1 MAQQSAA
8 SPFLVNIL
16 PLANVNTNTGGT
28 NPVTQL
34 TEVVAGITTMVDFEQ
49 KRINTDTLASFTN
62 GGSINVVSPINL
74 CNVGI
79 TTNGTSNITVETLT
93 AGTVYA
99 SNYVTLSDRS
109 VKTNV
114 REFSTGS
121 VLEGLSGLRT
131 YSFQMLRERRGSSST
146 WGTTDPVSEGQ
157 MEIGLLAQE
166 VEAVFPECVTRGPG
180 GRLYI
185 KYDSVVAL
193 LLGAV
198 RSLGERVAV
207 LEKGAHMD
215 S

>member
-16 PLANVNTNTGGT
+16 PLANVNSNTGGT
-28 NPVTQL
+28 NQVTQL
-34 TEVVAGITTMVDFEQ
+34 SEVVAGITTMVDFEQ
-49 KRINTDTLASFTN
+49 KRINTDTLASFTS
-62 GGSINVVSPINL
+62 GGSINVISPLNL

-79 TTNGTSNITVETLT
+79 TTNGTSNLTVETLT

-121 VLEGLSGLRT
+121 VLEGLSGVRT
-131 YSFQMLRERRGSSST
+131 YSFQMLGDRRGSS
-146 WGTTDPVSEGQ
+146 GDPMSEGQ

-207 LEKGAHMD
+207 LEGRVLTGEQH
-215 S
+215 